1 MDSLTSDLILN
12 EATDFLSK
20 IVKNPRLESEV
31 LLAKTLDKERENLY
45 TNNIPVDEATYQHFK
60 NLLKYRH
67 QGKPIAYII
76 GTKEFWSL
84 SFKVN
89 ENVLIPRPETEQLVE
104 SCLSLMKETSSY
116 KLLELG
122 TGSGIISIA
131 LAKEHPNLEITA
143 VDISSKA
150 LKLANE
156 NALSHNISNIVF
168 KQSNWFDNI
177 TEQKFDFII
186 SNPPY
191 VDKTQLTKKER
202 ANLQYEPEIALFSVD
217 SGKSDLRHIIHES
230 HFFLNHGGT
239 LITEHSFDQKE
250 FCQNQM
256 KEAGFTNIRT
266 LDDLSSHP
274 RVSMGSKL

>member
-1 MDSLTSDLILN
+1 
-12 EATDFLSK
+12 
-20 IVKNPRLESEV
+20 
-31 LLAKTLDKERENLY
+31 
-45 TNNIPVDEATYQHFK
+45 
-60 NLLKYRH
+60 
-67 QGKPIAYII
+67 
-76 GTKEFWSL
+76 
-84 SFKVN
+84 
-89 ENVLIPRPETEQLVE
+89 
-104 SCLSLMKETSSY
+104 MKETSSY

-230 HFFLNHGGT
+230 HLFLNHGGT

-256 KEAGFTNIRT
+256 KETGFTNIRT